1 MADPDIEGNLKVRS
15 PIQILSI
22 AATLGAWP
30 ALAAGLFPVPEG
42 CTAYATVQ
50 QRNCKV
56 SQHYRCAGD
65 APGDQ
70 WAAYMDGQGVYY
82 LSRIDSE
89 TRWVESIDAI
99 TGESETIAGET
110 DPASFTTLLQSGRD
124 DFDFETTS
132 SAGETRR
139 YRGFDQLTGDQV
151 TVGGTVLERT
161 RFDLSAFAA
170 DGSFLW
176 RRQGKQLI
184 QRDWRLFFSDTESF
198 DNAAGETVS
207 TVDTPVEIAL
217 PGGKGFLSTEPK
229 YDCDTVTAQ
238 AEISAPAEGALP

>member
-1 MADPDIEGNLKVRS
+1 MKVRGA
-15 PIQILSI
+15 IRILSV
-22 AATLGAWP
+22 AAMLGASP
-30 ALAAGLFPVPEG
+30 ALAADLFPVPQG
-42 CTAYATVQ
+42 CMAFATVQ
-50 QRNCKV
+50 QRNCQV
-56 SQHYRCAGD
+56 SQHYRCTGD
-65 APGDQ
+65 ASGDQ
-70 WAAYMDGQGVYY
+70 WSAYMDGAGVYY

-99 TGESETIAGET
+99 TGETETIARET

-132 SAGETRR
+132 SNGETRR
-139 YRGFDQLTGDQV
+139 YRGFDQMTGEQV
-151 TVGGTVLERT
+151 TIGGMTLERT
-161 RFDLSAFAA
+161 RFQLSAFAA

-184 QRDWRLFFSDTESF
+184 HRDWRLFFSDTESF

-207 TVDTPVEIAL
+207 TVDTPVEFAL
-217 PGGKGFLSTEPK
+217 PGSKGFLSMEPK

-238 AEISAPAEGALP
+238 AEISTQAEGALP